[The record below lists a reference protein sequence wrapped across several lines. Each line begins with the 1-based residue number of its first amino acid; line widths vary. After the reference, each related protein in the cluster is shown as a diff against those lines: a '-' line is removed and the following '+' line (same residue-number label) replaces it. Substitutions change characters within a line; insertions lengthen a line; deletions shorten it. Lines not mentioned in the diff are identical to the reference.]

1 MDIHKVTIPSL
12 LKKKKEKKKISVL
25 TAYDYPMARLMD
37 EAGIDILLIGDSMG
51 MVLLG
56 YENTLPVTMDE
67 MLPHIKAVSRATRQA
82 MVIADMPFMSYQA
95 GNEEA
100 VRNAGRM
107 IKEGGADGV
116 KIEGG
121 LVALDQIAA
130 VVRAGIPVM
139 GHIGLTPQSISLLGG
154 YRVQGKTRE
163 EAVRIVKEASALEQ
177 TGVFSIVLECIP
189 GNLAGIIT
197 DRLLIPTIGIGAGP
211 SCDGQVL
218 VSHDM
223 LGMFSGFTPRHTK
236 KFADLNPLVKEAF
249 QRYRSEVEEGLFP
262 GGPQSFTMDEQVARE
277 IENLLNERS

>member
-1 MDIHKVTIPSL
+1 MDTHKVAIPSL

-37 EAGIDILLIGDSMG
+37 EAGIDILLIGDSLG
-51 MVLLG
+51 MVVLG
-56 YENTLPVTMDE
+56 YENTLPVTMEE
-67 MLPHIKAVSRATRQA
+67 MLPHVKAVSRATRRA
-82 MVIADMPFMSYQA
+82 LVIADMPFMSYQA
-95 GNEEA
+95 GIGEA

-107 IKEGGADGV
+107 IQEGGADGV

-121 LVALDQIAA
+121 LVALEQIAA

-139 GHIGLTPQSISLLGG
+139 GHIGLTPQSINLLGG

-163 EAVRIVKEASALEQ
+163 EAVRIVKEASALEKA
-177 TGVFSIVLECIP
+177 GVFSIVLECIP

-236 KFADLNPLVKEAF
+236 KFVDLNPIVKEAF